1 VDVGAKHE
9 IYLLIRQ
16 LADEGRI
23 VLFRSTELPE
33 LVGLA
38 DRILVFYRGR
48 LALDL
53 DGASVD
59 DHEVLHAIN
68 TGTRTAGSPSMATA
82 RLS

>member
-1 VDVGAKHE
+1 M
-9 IYLLIRQ
+9 
-16 LADEGRI
+16 

-53 DGASVD
+53 DAEAVD

-68 TGTRTAGSPSMATA
+68 TGSLGEPSRDAASPRAP
-82 RLS
+82 